1 MRRSDDQNLNKSAA
15 TDERDEEKGLMQ
27 NTQQDGM
34 KKVSTIDL
42 IRDDESV
49 DEVNDTRP

>member
-27 NTQQDGM
+27 NNQQDGM
-34 KKVSTIDL
+34 KKVSAIDL

-49 DEVNDTRP
+49 QEVNDT